1 MQSKLEMYAIG
12 IENALL
18 LNVYPH
24 LKLLT
29 YLIQLVLAMTV
40 NRVRVIGKVLIF
52 ELKSINEG

>member
-1 MQSKLEMYAIG
+1 LQSKLEINAIG

-24 LKLLT
+24 LKWLT

-40 NRVRVIGKVLIF
+40 NKV
-52 ELKSINEG
+52 